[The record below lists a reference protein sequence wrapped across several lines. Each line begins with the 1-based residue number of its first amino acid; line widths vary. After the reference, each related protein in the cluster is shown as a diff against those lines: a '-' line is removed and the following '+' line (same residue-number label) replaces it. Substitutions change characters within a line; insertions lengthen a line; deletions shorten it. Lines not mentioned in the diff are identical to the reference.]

1 MILKNPVNNP
11 KRSTWIISLMMLL
24 SFMVFS
30 VSVSANVDSRKSA
43 DRETIANRNLSAK
56 KRSTSLQ
63 QARLFLTLLEF
74 FRNADQ
80 VSQLYSVPQHT
91 QVLQTILRI
100 YNTKKTWPSEIHQ
113 ALHVHAPRS
122 ADVIA

>member
-1 MILKNPVNNP
+1 MILKNPVNNR

-24 SFMVFS
+24 SFMAFS

-43 DRETIANRNLSAK
+43 DRETIVNRNLSNK

-63 QARLFLTLLEF
+63 QARLFLTSREF

-80 VSQLYSVPQHT
+80 VSQLYSVSKHT

-100 YNTKKTWPSEIHQ
+100 YNTKETWPPEIHQ
-113 ALHVHAPRS
+113 ALHAHAPRS
-122 ADVIA
+122 ADLIS